1 MNRDIGQSN
10 RVAPGA
16 DNRQSFSIGRSQL
29 RWWGAGLGIL
39 AAIADTAGLKW
50 LGTSFAINGRDV
62 TMFTAAW
69 FGFSFAILGYLLGDA
84 TDGRRREHQA
94 AELIRTQM
102 ETINES
108 RAKLVQNEKLAALG
122 QLAAAIAHEVRNP
135 LAVIRSAAQNLADT
149 VPGDN
154 PDARRACTFITA
166 ESDRLGNLINSLLC
180 FARPVQIA
188 PERIP
193 INELFDRAVGLA
205 AELKQAKH
213 VQVRCAPD
221 AERGTVNVDPELMS
235 QVFVDLIANAIDAVP
250 SYGEVTL
257 EALSRDGNVELAVAD
272 SGPGVPLE
280 LRDRV
285 FEPFFTTRAEG
296 IGLGL
301 AIARQIVEAHGG
313 DIEVGQSDS
322 GGARF
327 TVILPA
333 AAHAAPNP

>member
-1 MNRDIGQSN
+1 MNPDTSQSN
-10 RVAPGA
+10 GAAPDA
-16 DNRQSFSIGRSQL
+16 QNRQSVSIERARL
-29 RWWGAGLGIL
+29 RFWGGTLGIL
-39 AAIADTAGLKW
+39 TAIADTAGLKW

-84 TDGRRREHQA
+84 IDGRRREHRA
-94 AELIRTQM
+94 AGLIRTQM

-149 VPGDN
+149 LPGDN
-154 PDARRACTFITA
+154 AEARRACAFITA
-166 ESDRLGNLINSLLC
+166 ESDRLGNLINSLLA

-193 INELFDRAVGLA
+193 INLLFDRALSLA
-205 AELKQAKH
+205 AELQPDKH
-213 VQVRCAPD
+213 VAVRCALC
-221 AERGTVNVDPELMS
+221 AELATISVDPELMS
-235 QVFVDLIANAIDAVP
+235 QVFVDLVANAIDAVP

-257 EALSRDGNVELAVAD
+257 EAHSRGANVELAVAD
-272 SGPGVPLE
+272 SGPGVAPE
-280 LRDRV
+280 LRNRI

-313 DIEVGQSDS
+313 SIELGNSDS

-327 TVILPA
+327 IVILPNP
-333 AAHAAPNP
+333 AHAARTL